1 MQPHSKLGLVVDT
14 ILGLMLG
21 FFVDDSSVDIVVGTG
36 TSDKAPLEEVAVGA
50 ALELQTEH
58 SWAAKSKQS
67 RSKLGL
73 VVGMIRG
80 LKLGL
85 SVDASVGKATLPVQ
99 KDCKNFQRYKVASGK
114 GTKYNPCRGKL

>member
-58 SWAAKSKQS
+58 SWAARSVQYGAPQS
-67 RSKLGL
+67 L
-73 VVGMIRG
+73 
-80 LKLGL
+80 
-85 SVDASVGKATLPVQ
+85 
-99 KDCKNFQRYKVASGK
+99 
-114 GTKYNPCRGKL
+114 GTKLAPDDSSWVRCSD